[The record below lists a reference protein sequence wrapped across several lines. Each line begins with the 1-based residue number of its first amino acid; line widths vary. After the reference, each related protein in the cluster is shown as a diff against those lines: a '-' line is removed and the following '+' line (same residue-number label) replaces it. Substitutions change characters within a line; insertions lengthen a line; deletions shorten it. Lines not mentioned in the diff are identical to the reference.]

1 MPPPYIWESE
11 LREKR
16 KENVTHTFIFLRVFT
31 LSLTVE
37 AGRC

>member
-16 KENVTHTFIFLRVFT
+16 KENVTHTFIPSCIHPELDC
-31 LSLTVE
+31 
-37 AGRC
+37 GGQ